1 MKTYSSNEGEILGER
16 GRNSHSGQIHWPEA
30 VRMGMAPGEMPNEPR
45 NSGTSLGPHGQPIF
59 TLSEEDPTAGHIMNV
74 LETCTFKER
83 AGLEEVQFSCQ

>member
-74 LETCTFKER
+74 LETWTFKER